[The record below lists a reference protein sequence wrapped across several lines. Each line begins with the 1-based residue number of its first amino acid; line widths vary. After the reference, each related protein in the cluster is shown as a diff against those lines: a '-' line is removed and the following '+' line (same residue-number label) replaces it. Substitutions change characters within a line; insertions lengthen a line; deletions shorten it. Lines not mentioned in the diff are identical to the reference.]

1 MAHSK
6 AKKHRMKM
14 DREGKWNPELNRL
27 NWNGLLP
34 VERRTPTWTEQKQ
47 KMERKHKNKWN
58 RSLHNASD
66 GSFYFGFAGC
76 FRQAANG

>member
-34 VERRTPTWTEQKQ
+34 VERRTPTWNRAKAKNGAQAQKQ
-47 KMERKHKNKWN
+47 MEPQP
-58 RSLHNASD
+58 A
-66 GSFYFGFAGC
+66 
-76 FRQAANG
+76 